1 MSKGFRIPLEALE
14 NRFGDGAVNYAVW
27 ISKIIDENGWT
38 NPKLIA
44 LARHLFGDE
53 KGYIHSSQIQQLKLG
68 NLKSPGPRFFAVLV
82 ALFFAIDQYQKGETT
97 KDSPS
102 FKGLEHLIEDC
113 QIMRDDEGNVASLGF
128 HFEVFVGWRKPPLA
142 SVSLDYSPEQ
152 AKTISS
158 NAAYYIR
165 RLMTANNIDI
175 FRDISRLSDT
185 YSSNEAERTK
195 FEDIIREQ
203 AIWEPDDLDHGMR
216 CLCNVLKKHF
226 KQDRKPLELMDQ
238 FLKS

>member
-1 MSKGFRIPLEALE
+1 MSTGFRIPLDALDP
-14 NRFGDGAVNYAVW
+14 RFGDGAVNYAVW
-27 ISKIIDENGWT
+27 ISTIIDENGWT

-44 LARHLFGDE
+44 LARRLFGDE

-82 ALFFAIDQYQKGETT
+82 ALFHAIHLYQTGKQT
-97 KDSPS
+97 KDCPS
-102 FKGLEHLIEDC
+102 FKGLEHLVEDA
-113 QIMRDDEGNVASLGF
+113 QLMLDDEGKVASLGF
-128 HFEVFVGWRKPPLA
+128 HFEVFVGWRKPPLP

-185 YSSNEAERTK
+185 YSSNEKERAM

-203 AIWEPDDLDHGMR
+203 AIWEPEDLDHGMR
-216 CLCNVLKKHF
+216 LLCNVLKKHF